1 MPIRQPNALE
11 PLCQNPRPCRKRRPA
26 PLKFSGWRPMN
37 GEEPVVP
44 EPVTESA
51 LKDLPSL
58 AKIPAFPPIVL
69 RVFDLLTSEEVE
81 VRKLVEIL
89 TADPAFSAQ
98 ILRLA
103 NSPLFG
109 FHSRIE
115 SLQHALVILGL
126 RRIRSLAMTVATANY
141 MQAALR
147 VQELYRCW
155 RHTLACALLSEE
167 MARLCGQPEDVA
179 YTAGLLH
186 DVGRL
191 GLLVAHPTEYAQM
204 LRNAAQGGLDT
215 LDLERKLFGAD
226 HCEIG
231 RMLAERWNLPEDI
244 RLAAGRHHDQPGGP
258 VDDVTAVVYWACQ
271 LADSLGFWVT
281 PPLRPRSLEEIRD
294 LIPEGARN
302 RFHLDPEQLRA
313 SIERRIRSYEVAAA
327 PGAPG
332 QTSEESEERR
342 EAEPEDADDPRQ
354 VIAAA
359 APARSLWRD
368 LTVVVL
374 TGLIFSAVFILTFYL
389 LNR

>member
-1 MPIRQPNALE
+1 
-11 PLCQNPRPCRKRRPA
+11 
-26 PLKFSGWRPMN
+26 
-37 GEEPVVP
+37 VP
-44 EPVTESA
+44 EPVAESA

-126 RRIRSLAMTVATANY
+126 RRVRSLAMTVATANY
-141 MQAALR
+141 MQAALKI
-147 VQELYRCW
+147 QELYRCW
-155 RHTLACALLSEE
+155 RHTLACALISEE
-167 MARLCGQPEDVA
+167 LARICGQPDDVA

-191 GLLVAHPTEYAQM
+191 GLLVAHPAEYAQM
-204 LRNAAQGGLDT
+204 LRSAAQGGLDT
-215 LDLERKLFGAD
+215 LELERKVFGAD
-226 HCEIG
+226 HCEVG

-258 VDDVTAVVYWACQ
+258 VDDVTGVVYLGCQ
-271 LADSLGFWVT
+271 LADALGFWVT
-281 PPLRPRSLEEIRD
+281 PPLRPRSLEEIRE
-294 LIPEGARN
+294 LLPEDARS
-302 RFHLDPEQLRA
+302 RFHLDADQLRD
-313 SIERRIRSYEVAAA
+313 SVERRIRSHEVAAA
-327 PGAPG
+327 PGASSHAPG
-332 QTSEESEERR
+332 EAHPEP
-342 EAEPEDADDPRQ
+342 AEPETERTEDLRET
-354 VIAAA
+354 IAAA
-359 APARSLWRD
+359 PPARALWRD
-368 LTVVVL
+368 LTVVVV

>member
-1 MPIRQPNALE
+1 
-11 PLCQNPRPCRKRRPA
+11 
-26 PLKFSGWRPMN
+26 MN
-37 GEEPVVP
+37 GEEPAVP
-44 EPVTESA
+44 EPVAESA

-58 AKIPAFPPIVL
+58 SRIPAFPPIVM
-69 RVFDLLTSEEVE
+69 RVFDLLTSEDVE

-103 NSPLFG
+103 NSPVFG

-126 RRIRSLAMTVATANY
+126 RRVRSLAMTVATANY
-141 MQAALR
+141 MQAALK

-155 RHTLACALLSEE
+155 RHTLACALVSEE
-167 MARLCGQPEDVA
+167 LARLCGQPEDAA

-191 GLLVAHPTEYAQM
+191 GLLVAHPTEYAQL
-204 LRNAAQGGLDT
+204 LRNASQSGLDT

-258 VDDVTAVVYWACQ
+258 VDDVTGVVYLGCQ

-281 PPLRPRSLEEIRD
+281 PPLKPRSLEEIRD
-294 LIPEGARN
+294 LVPEDVRG
-302 RFHLDPEQLRA
+302 RFHLDSEQLRA
-313 SIERRIRSYEVAAA
+313 AIERRIRSHEVVAV
-327 PGAPG
+327 PGAPAEA
-332 QTSEESEERR
+332 SEEPEERHEG
-342 EAEPEDADDPRQ
+342 EAEEGGDPRQ